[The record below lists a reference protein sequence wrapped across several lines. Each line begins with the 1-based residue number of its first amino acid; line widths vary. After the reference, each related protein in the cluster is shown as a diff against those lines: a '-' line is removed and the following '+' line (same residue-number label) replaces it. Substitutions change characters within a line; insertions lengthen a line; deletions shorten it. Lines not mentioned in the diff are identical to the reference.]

1 MGDMQRGKSKRLRG
15 ATSQPMNEGWIVH
28 VDIEGTMGLRVEKRY
43 EKRYCAVLEKRS
55 ILE

>member
-1 MGDMQRGKSKRLRG
+1 MQRGKSKRLRG
-15 ATSQPMNEGWIVH
+15 AMSQPMNEGWIVH